1 MTSSVRLAAGV
12 TLAFMLTATSAFA
25 APRVVASI
33 KPIHSIAAS
42 LMQGTGEP
50 ELLLDAA
57 VSEHTAQLKP
67 SQVEALQNAD
77 LILVVGDN
85 LEAFF
90 RKALENPEIAGK
102 RTLKLAEA
110 PGVRTLP
117 VREGGVWEAHQHGE
131 GDGDHDHDHDHD
143 EDHATGSEPAGH
155 EHEHEHEG
163 PDPHVWM
170 DPENAKAI
178 AAAIAAE
185 LSRQDPA
192 NAAVYAANRKA
203 FDERMDKLSKA
214 IETEV
219 APVRDRRF
227 IVFHDAYQYFENRFG
242 LAAAGSITLN
252 PESTPGAKRLSEIHR
267 RIADT
272 GSVCVFAE
280 PQFEAKYVQTVVEGT
295 AARTAVLDGLGA
307 GIAAGPAAYE
317 EMMKAFTADLTQCL
331 RG

>member
-1 MTSSVRLAAGV
+1 MVLSARLAAGL
-12 TLAFMLTATSAFA
+12 TFAFMLTTSSALA

-42 LMQGTGEP
+42 VMQGVGEP

-57 VSEHTAQLKP
+57 VSEHTATLKP

-77 LILVVGDN
+77 LIVVVGDN

-102 RTLKLAEA
+102 RALKLAEA
-110 PGVRTLP
+110 SGVKTLP
-117 VREGGVWEAHQHGE
+117 VREGGVWEAHHHGE
-131 GDGDHDHDHDHD
+131 GEGDHDHD
-143 EDHATGSEPAGH
+143 EAAGEAH

-185 LSRQDPA
+185 LSKQDPQ
-192 NAAVYAANRKA
+192 NAATYAANEKA
-203 FDERMDKLSKA
+203 FDAQMDALSKVIA
-214 IETEV
+214 TEL
-219 APVRDRRF
+219 APVKDKRF

-252 PESTPGAKRLSEIHR
+252 PEATPGAKRLSDIHH
-267 RIADT
+267 RIEDT

-295 AARTAVLDGLGA
+295 KARTGTLDGLGA
-307 GIAAGPAAYE
+307 RVKPGPAAYE

-331 RG
+331 EG

>member
-1 MTSSVRLAAGV
+1 MPFSVRLAAGM
-12 TLAFMLTATSAFA
+12 TLAFMLAATSAMA

-33 KPIHSIAAS
+33 KPLHSIAAS
-42 LMQGTGEP
+42 VMQGVGEP

-110 PGVRTLP
+110 PGVKTLP
-117 VREGGVWEAHQHGE
+117 VREGGVWEAHHHEEAE
-131 GDGDHDHDHDHD
+131 GDGDHDHDA
-143 EDHATGSEPAGH
+143 EAG
-155 EHEHEHEG
+155 ERKHEHEHEG

-178 AAAIAAE
+178 AAAIEAE
-185 LSRQDPA
+185 LSQQDPQ
-192 NAAVYAANRKA
+192 NAATYAANEKA
-203 FDERMDKLSKA
+203 FDAQMDALSKA
-214 IETEV
+214 IETEI
-219 APVRDRRF
+219 APVKDKRF

-252 PESTPGAKRLSEIHR
+252 PEVTPGAKRLVRDPSSHRGHGKRVRLRRAAIRSEICRDRHRGNQGAHR
-267 RIADT
+267 RSRRAGRQGKAGT
-272 GSVCVFAE
+272 G
-280 PQFEAKYVQTVVEGT
+280 
-295 AARTAVLDGLGA
+295 GL
-307 GIAAGPAAYE
+307 
-317 EMMKAFTADLTQCL
+317 
-331 RG
+331 

>member
-1 MTSSVRLAAGV
+1 MNLALRLAAG
-12 TLAFMLTATSAFA
+12 TALALALMASAAGA

-42 LMQGTGEP
+42 IMKGAGEP

-102 RTLKLAEA
+102 RTLTVAEA
-110 PGVRTLP
+110 PGVKTLP
-117 VREGGVWEAHQHGE
+117 VREGGLWEPHHHEEAE
-131 GDGDHDHDHDHD
+131 GDGDHDHDA
-143 EDHATGSEPAGH
+143 EEAQ
-155 EHEHEHEG
+155 EHEHEG

-170 DPENAKAI
+170 DPENAKAM

-185 LSRQDPA
+185 LSKQDPQ
-192 NAAVYAANRKA
+192 NAATYTANVKA
-203 FDERMDKLSKA
+203 FDDEMDALSKA
-214 IETEV
+214 IETEI
-219 APVRDRRF
+219 APVREKRF

-252 PESTPGAKRLSEIHR
+252 PEATPGAKRLSEIHH
-267 RIADT
+267 RIEDT

-280 PQFEAKYVQTVVEGT
+280 PQFESKYVETVVEGT
-295 AARTAVLDGLGA
+295 KARTGVLDGLGA
-307 GIAAGPAAYE
+307 KMKPGPAAYAG
-317 EMMKAFTADLTQCL
+317 MMKALTDELTQCL
-331 RG
+331 KG

>member
-1 MTSSVRLAAGV
+1 MTYSARLAAGM
-12 TLAFMLTATSAFA
+12 TLTLLLTATSALA

-42 LMQGTGEP
+42 VMQGVGEP

-102 RTLKLAEA
+102 RALKLAEA
-110 PGVRTLP
+110 PGVKTLP
-117 VREGGVWEAHQHGE
+117 LREGGVWEAHDHGEAE
-131 GDGDHDHDHDHD
+131 GDGDHDHDH
-143 EDHATGSEPAGH
+143 AGEAGETH

-178 AAAIAAE
+178 AAAIVAE
-185 LSRQDPA
+185 LSKQDPQ
-192 NAAVYAANRKA
+192 NAATYAANEKA
-203 FDERMDKLSKA
+203 FDAQMDTLSQA
-214 IETEV
+214 IAAEV
-219 APVRDRRF
+219 APVKDKRF

-252 PESTPGAKRLSEIHR
+252 PETTPGAKRLSEMHHR
-267 RIADT
+267 ISDT

-295 AARTAVLDGLGA
+295 KARTGTLDGLGA
-307 GIAAGPAAYE
+307 KVKPGPAAYE
-317 EMMKAFTADLTQCL
+317 AMMKAFTDDLTECL
-331 RG
+331 EG

>member
-1 MTSSVRLAAGV
+1 MSKPIRLAAGV
-12 TLAFMLTATSAFA
+12 TLAAILTATTALA

-33 KPIHSIAAS
+33 KPIHAIAAS
-42 LMQGTGEP
+42 VMQGAGEP

-57 VSEHTAQLKP
+57 VSEHTATLKP

-102 RTLKLAEA
+102 RTLKLAETA
-110 PGVRTLP
+110 GVKTLP
-117 VREGGVWEAHQHGE
+117 VREGGVWEPHHHE
-131 GDGDHDHDHDHD
+131 GDGDDDHDHDA
-143 EDHATGSEPAGH
+143 HAGAEEGH
-155 EHEHEHEG
+155 AHEHEG

-185 LSRQDPA
+185 LSKEDPQ
-192 NAAVYAANRKA
+192 NAATYAANAKR
-203 FDERMDKLSKA
+203 FDTEMDALAQDIAAK
-214 IETEV
+214 V
-219 APVRDRRF
+219 AAVKDKRY

-242 LAAAGSITLN
+242 LSPAGSITLN
-252 PESTPGAKRLSEIHR
+252 PEAMPGAKRLSEIHH

-280 PQFEAKYVQTVVEGT
+280 PQFESKYVQTVVEGT
-295 AARTAVLDGLGA
+295 SARTGVLDGLGA
-307 GIAAGPAAYE
+307 GVKPGPEAYE
-317 EMMKAFTADLTQCL
+317 DMMQAFVGDLTQCL
-331 RG
+331 KG

>member
-1 MTSSVRLAAGV
+1 MNLVRRHDDGAALALTLMASSAI
-12 TLAFMLTATSAFA
+12 A

-42 LMQGTGEP
+42 IMKGAGEP

-102 RTLKLAEA
+102 RTLTLAEA
-110 PGVRTLP
+110 PGVKTLP
-117 VREGGVWEAHQHGE
+117 VREGGLWEPHHDEEAE
-131 GDGDHDHDHDHD
+131 GDGDHDAEAGAESGEHDHD
-143 EDHATGSEPAGH
+143 
-155 EHEHEHEG
+155 HEG

-170 DPENAKAI
+170 DPENAKAM

-185 LSRQDPA
+185 LSKEDPQ
-192 NAAVYAANRKA
+192 NAATYAANLTA
-203 FDERMDKLSKA
+203 FDGEMDALSQA
-214 IETEV
+214 IETEI
-219 APVRDRRF
+219 APVKDRRF

-242 LAAAGSITLN
+242 LSAAGSITLN
-252 PESTPGAKRLSEIHR
+252 PEATPGAKRLSEIHH
-267 RIADT
+267 RIDDT
-272 GSVCVFAE
+272 ESVCVFAE
-280 PQFEAKYVQTVVEGT
+280 PQFESKYVETVVEGT
-295 AARTAVLDGLGA
+295 KARTGVLDGLGA
-307 GIAAGPAAYE
+307 KMKPGPAAYTG
-317 EMMKAFTADLTQCL
+317 MMKALTDELTQCL
-331 RG
+331 KG